1 MNSLKR
7 FNEVFVDLL
16 RDLIQ
21 ARPNDMELRFYKTT
35 VKGILLVNKQLLK
48 NVFLCHMGTYQEP
61 IQRRDESF
69 LLENNFDELKRA
81 PDGIFMKIVSK
92 LKGVWM
98 SLTEEQKQLIWLHF
112 DILFLLL
119 EQIKLTQKA

>member
-21 ARPNDMELRFYKTT
+21 AKPNDMELRFYKTT
-35 VKGILLVNKQLLK
+35 VKGILLVNKLLLK
-48 NVFLCHMGTYQEP
+48 NVFVSHMGTYKEP
-61 IQRRDESF
+61 ILKRDESF
-69 LLENNFDELKRA
+69 LLENNFDELNRA
-81 PDGIFMKIVSK
+81 PDGIFMKIVTK

-98 SLTEEQKQLIWLHF
+98 SLTADQKELIWLHF
-112 DILFLLL
+112 DILFLML
-119 EQIKLTQKA
+119 EQIKLAQKA